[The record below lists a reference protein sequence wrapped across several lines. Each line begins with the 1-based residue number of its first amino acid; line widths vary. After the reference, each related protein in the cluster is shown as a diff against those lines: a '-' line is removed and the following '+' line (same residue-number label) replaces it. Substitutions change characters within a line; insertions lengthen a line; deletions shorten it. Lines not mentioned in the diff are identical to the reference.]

1 MVIQNFQDKAI
12 RTFYPSYN
20 REKSHIVFEGGN
32 ERNMDFIV
40 KIYRKGTYRFT
51 IEGGVVTASK
61 RIV

>member
-12 RTFYPSYN
+12 RTLFPSYD

-40 KIYRKGTYRFT
+40 KVYRKGTYRFT
-51 IEGGVVTASK
+51 IEGGVVTSTK
-61 RIV
+61 HIV

>member
-1 MVIQNFQDKAI
+1 MVIQPFQDTAI
-12 RTFYPSYN
+12 RTLFPSYN
-20 REKSHIVFEGGN
+20 REKSHIVVEFGN

-51 IEGGVVTASK
+51 IKGGVVTSTK